1 MLFSGNKDQRLPI
14 LGQSLELNLIN
25 DKIQREL
32 SKSSLFEDNFH
43 EQIVKNFTGDIRAL
57 SHQVTLMRTFGN
69 RSDERRKGTV
79 FGIEVEVKYENNELQ
94 VKEKVHFTQYF

>member
-1 MLFSGNKDQRLPI
+1 MLFSGNKYQRLPI
-14 LGQSLELNLIN
+14 LGQSLNLNFIN

-32 SKSSLFEDNFH
+32 SKSFLFKDIFH
-43 EQIVKNFTGDIRAL
+43 EQIGENFTGDIRAL

-69 RSDERRKGTV
+69 RSYERRPGTV
-79 FGIEVEVKYENNELQ
+79 FGIEVEVKFENNELQ

>member
-1 MLFSGNKDQRLPI
+1 MLFSGNKDQRLSI
-14 LGQSLELNLIN
+14 HGQSLELNLIN

-43 EQIVKNFTGDIRAL
+43 EQIVKNFTEDIRDL

-69 RSDERRKGTV
+69 R
-79 FGIEVEVKYENNELQ
+79 
-94 VKEKVHFTQYF
+94 